1 MLGVRAEG
9 VGAWGMEEE
18 LARAALDALKVDIPR
33 QRSRGGSG
41 AKEKAGVISEGD
53 SLGQLPPRT
62 LAPPSPKQ
70 Q

>member
-1 MLGVRAEG
+1 MGT
-9 VGAWGMEEE
+9 WGMEEE
-18 LARAALDALKVDIPR
+18 LARVALDALKVDIPR

-41 AKEKAGVISEGD
+41 AKEKDSVISECD